1 MDSEYGEITFDGFLQ
16 LADAKNYSTTDK
28 GLSILY
34 DVFKHLAE
42 GGTVASIPQSNGE
55 ADSPVDVM
63 GMLAVAWLDIRT
75 LNLLKAETN
84 EEF

>member
-1 MDSEYGEITFDGFLQ
+1 MDSEYGEITFDEFVQ

-42 GGTVASIPQSNGE
+42 GGTVASIPQSNVE
-55 ADSPVDVM
+55 AVDVM

>member
-1 MDSEYGEITFDGFLQ
+1 MDSEYGEITFDEFVQ

-55 ADSPVDVM
+55 VDAVDVM